1 MTLFTLTMTKNNK
14 FRVTRETS
22 DKNITQKPLHA
33 REKLKQKVQDYVIDV
48 SYCTG
53 KRKSK
58 RKPKNP

>member
-1 MTLFTLTMTKNNK
+1 MTKNNK

-22 DKNITQKPLHA
+22 DKNIMQKPLHA

-48 SYCTG
+48 GYCPG